1 MLYPLSYGRYREPEP
16 IGGRLPTQN
25 LLIALSD
32 FQHFINISDLD
43 RGPIFKAFT

>member
-1 MLYPLSYGRYREPEP
+1 
-16 IGGRLPTQN
+16 
-25 LLIALSD
+25 LIALSD